1 MNQSE
6 YFRNKIATYLSCLS
20 DNALN
25 AGVDAVGTVV
35 ALDTALPYTPR
46 DYQNA
51 LTAWLQGR
59 HDVWQSRIDAYE
71 TNPTDENYAT
81 IAGLALSEHLPHTQ
95 QDFDDIVATAYSLA
109 VDETLIENEIEKRK
123 NNGE

>member
-1 MNQSE
+1 MKQSE
-6 YFRNKIATYLSCLS
+6 YFHNKVETYLSCLS

-71 TNPTDENYAT
+71 TNPTDENLAT

-109 VDETLIENEIEKRK
+109 VDDTLIENEIQKRK
-123 NNGE
+123 NNGR

>member
-1 MNQSE
+1 MNQLE
-6 YFRNKIATYLSCLS
+6 YFRNKVATCLSCLS
-20 DNALN
+20 NSALN
-25 AGVDAVGTVV
+25 AGADAVGTIV
-35 ALDTALPYTPR
+35 AFEIATPYTPR

-59 HDVWQSRIDAYE
+59 HHVWQSRIDAYE
-71 TNPTDENYAT
+71 TNPTDENLAT
-81 IAGLALSEHLPHTQ
+81 IARLTLGEHLPHTQ

-109 VDETLIENEIEKRK
+109 VNETLIENEIEKRK